1 MRWRPIFLPL
11 ILLGGLMCLWIYR
24 GLNIVAVWLV
34 EGGLDRALIRYE
46 LFWDEV
52 RMPILLVVGI
62 LCAGFFVFSAIV
74 GFLARKR
81 GVRNGHR

>member
-34 EGGLDRALIRYE
+34 EGGIDRALTYYE
-46 LFWDEV
+46 AWWEGV
-52 RMPILLVVGI
+52 REPILLGVGI
-62 LCAGFFVFSAIV
+62 MIAFFLLSIAICFV
-74 GFLARKR
+74 ADCWGRR
-81 GVRNGHR
+81 SQ

>member
-34 EGGLDRALIRYE
+34 EGGLDRALTYYE
-46 LFWDEV
+46 TWWDEV
-52 RMPILLVVGI
+52 RMPILLVVGVMI
-62 LCAGFFVFSAIV
+62 AYFFVVSIV
-74 GFLARKR
+74 CGVIRSRKGWKR
-81 GVRNGHR
+81 